1 MDQHRHRAE
10 IKDILRI
17 AAVQRACLR
26 VDFARRQEDQITAA
40 LLRCM
45 DDRLREDVSAT
56 TDMLHWRHFPD
67 GESLIALEGACQAY
81 DVILACTLCDA
92 DRLALPLLFAAAL
105 PANCDPGQAGRCTN
119 RYIAACRQHREK
131 PNHRTREPIVN
142 IADIPYDSRNT
153 VRNRTFDEIA
163 LGDEAAIERTLTAED
178 IRLFAAL
185 SGEFVAQDLGADPV
199 ASTCS
204 EGVIAHG
211 MWGASLLA
219 VVLGSLLP
227 GVGTVHVGQTLA
239 FVAPVHLGDCVVVR
253 VKVTARD
260 THTKRLTL
268 ACTWINQ
275 DGAVVIE
282 GEARVIAP
290 TERIERPR
298 TSLPALRLI
307 AGVENSLLDR
317 ARQLG
322 AIATAVVHPS
332 DATSLASALQARA
345 AGLIVPIL
353 VGPQAKLEAIARDAG
368 LDLSDIRIDDVAHS
382 HAAAA
387 RAVVLA
393 ATGQVEALMK
403 GSLHTDEL
411 MGAVVAANSGLRT
424 AMRATHCFLM
434 HTSAYPKPFIVTDA
448 AINIAPSLE
457 VKADIVR
464 NAIHLAHIVGVE
476 RPLVAILAAVETV
489 NARMPATVDAAALC
503 KMAERGQIAGAVLDG
518 PLAFDNAI
526 SAAAARIKGIVSP
539 VAGIA
544 DVLVVPDLESGNM
557 LVKQLEYLGGASS
570 AGIVMGTR

>member
-1 MDQHRHRAE
+1 M
-10 IKDILRI
+10 
-17 AAVQRACLR
+17 
-26 VDFARRQEDQITAA
+26 
-40 LLRCM
+40 
-45 DDRLREDVSAT
+45 
-56 TDMLHWRHFPD
+56 
-67 GESLIALEGACQAY
+67 
-81 DVILACTLCDA
+81 
-92 DRLALPLLFAAAL
+92 
-105 PANCDPGQAGRCTN
+105 
-119 RYIAACRQHREK
+119 
-131 PNHRTREPIVN
+131 REPIVN
-142 IADIPYDSRNT
+142 VADNPYDSPNM
-153 VRNRTFDEIA
+153 VRNLTFDEMAI
-163 LGDEAAIERTLTAED
+163 GDEAAIERTLTAED

-199 ASTCS
+199 ASTRF

-219 VVLGSLLP
+219 VVLGSRLP
-227 GVGTVHVGQTLA
+227 GTGTVLLGQTLA
-239 FVAPVHLGDCVVVR
+239 FVAPVRIGDTLVVR
-253 VKVTARD
+253 VKVVARD
-260 THTKRLTL
+260 THTKSLTL

-275 DGAVVIE
+275 HGAVVIE
-282 GEARVIAP
+282 GEARVMAP
-290 TERIERPR
+290 AEPVEHPR
-298 TSLPALRLI
+298 TRLPAVRSI
-307 AGVENSLLDR
+307 DGGGHSLLDR
-317 ARQLG
+317 AKKLG
-322 AIATAVVHPS
+322 AIATAVVHPC
-332 DATSLASALQARA
+332 DATSLAAALQARA

-353 VGPQAKLEAIARDAG
+353 VGPKEKLEALARDAG

-387 RAVVLA
+387 HAVMLA

-411 MGAVVAANSGLRT
+411 MGAVVAKEPGLRT

-434 HTSAYPKPFIVTDA
+434 HTPAYPKPFIITDA
-448 AINIAPSLE
+448 AINIAPSLD

-464 NAIHLAHIVGVE
+464 NAIHLARIVGVE
-476 RPLVAILAAVETV
+476 MPLVAILAAVETV

-539 VAGIA
+539 VAGMA

-570 AGIVMGTR
+570 AGVVMGTRVPIVLTSRADSLESRVSSCALASLVAHHYRNNPP